1 MTYLKTPLAG
11 FVAGAT
17 LAGMLAAGN
26 VGARELSFASGA
38 TPNSIGSKSIEV
50 FTNALEERS
59 DGDLTAMPSL
69 TPEGVSEKL
78 SRDWGNTLALR
89 GSVRILGQR
98 IGEGVTRFGANGL
111 GRVAGCVGKATGIR
125 SAGQQSTGNG

>member
-89 GSVRILGQR
+89 APSEYSASASAKELPASAPMDW
-98 IGEGVTRFGANGL
+98 GA
-111 GRVAGCVGKATGIR
+111 
-125 SAGQQSTGNG
+125 